1 MPIKLIDDNIRDS
14 CIESE
19 ALRCIQTGLLCLQHH
34 PDDRPNMTSVVVML
48 SSENTLPEPK
58 EPGFLINK
66 CRPEGESSSARQTSS
81 TNEITISLL
90 DAR

>member
-1 MPIKLIDDNIRDS
+1 MP
-14 CIESE
+14 
-19 ALRCIQTGLLCLQHH
+19 
-34 PDDRPNMTSVVVML
+34 SVVVML